1 MTFGQPLMNERYD
14 PLFVF
19 CSYLFLFLFSSAFLL
34 FFLLCMPSMVILV
47 FIPPCFSFGF
57 WCLTAASCLLL
68 LPAFYYFDSILLD
81 VTMKMG
87 TCKL

>member
-19 CSYLFLFLFSSAFLL
+19 CSYLFLSFSLFSSAFFFFFALHAVNGCFGFYPPL
-34 FFLLCMPSMVILV
+34 FFFWLLL
-47 FIPPCFSFGF
+47 
-57 WCLTAASCLLL
+57 LDSCLLL
-68 LPAFYYFDSILLD
+68 LPAFHCSDSILLD